1 MTVSE
6 GVKPVDHGNLNV
18 WVRSLLVN
26 LKTNVQ
32 NQPALN
38 KSGPRMLCK
47 YYGVNQRTGKINGL
61 GSQWY
66 ISQNETTDGATSFF
80 KILKHNIVAARFRDV
95 HTDVKGLGS
104 FNPDVTTSSAI
115 LPTIFY

>member
-66 ISQNETTDGATSFF
+66 ISQNETTDGANG
-80 KILKHNIVAARFRDV
+80 NINKPPRGVAGTARIKPRE
-95 HTDVKGLGS
+95 
-104 FNPDVTTSSAI
+104 
-115 LPTIFY
+115 